1 MKQKI
6 RTDRRVVGFLGCW
19 VGQTTEQKQEIQDT
33 AGRRRGRRLHSP
45 ALEARLAQALVQALA
60 ERTARDLGV
69 KLAAQSR
76 VAVTLECCIWPT
88 AAGEEVRGN

>member
-1 MKQKI
+1 MW
-6 RTDRRVVGFLGCW
+6 W
-19 VGQTTEQKQEIQDT
+19 VGQTTAQKQVIQDT
-33 AGRRRGRRLHSP
+33 ERRGKGGKGKRGSSP

>member
-1 MKQKI
+1 MGGK
-6 RTDRRVVGFLGCW
+6 R
-19 VGQTTEQKQEIQDT
+19 E
-33 AGRRRGRRLHSP
+33 RGSSP

-60 ERTARDLGV
+60 ERTARDLRV